1 MLASLLR
8 PRIPQQRSANPE
20 SRPLL
25 HKPRPSNDP
34 PPREESGSSD
44 EGDFFGNGQHDGNE
58 DDDDDNQPLL
68 PIFSAELLDRI
79 PIYHAQHSIRL
90 LVLGKVETTLS
101 WDQLRSPQVSQFL
114 VKPLSQNIK
123 QHHFSRG
130 TYLAL
135 IANCLQFK
143 KDAEMNPGSAGVFRT
158 RALVCELLAMRLL
171 KESSTRE
178 VRRTFLTRSEC
189 NTNVVVVDRCPFLRF
204 RSSSGHAASN
214 QWPDRET
221 KGECPHLSG
230 RDCHQSP
237 GKTLPSTPSRSTTA

>member
-8 PRIPQQRSANPE
+8 PRKRQQRSPNSE
-20 SRPLL
+20 TRPLL
-25 HKPRPSNDP
+25 YKTRPSNDP
-34 PPREESGSSD
+34 PAREESGSSD

-58 DDDDDNQPLL
+58 DDEDDNQPLL
-68 PIFSAELLDRI
+68 PIFSAEFLDRI

-114 VKPLSQNIK
+114 VKPLSQQIK
-123 QHHFSRG
+123 QQHFSRG

-143 KDAEMNPGSAGVFRT
+143 KDAEMHPGSAGVYRT

-178 VRRTFLTRSEC
+178 V
-189 NTNVVVVDRCPFLRF
+189 
-204 RSSSGHAASN
+204 SGIFMV
-214 QWPDRET
+214 
-221 KGECPHLSG
+221 
-230 RDCHQSP
+230 
-237 GKTLPSTPSRSTTA
+237 

>member
-8 PRIPQQRSANPE
+8 PTKRQQRTPNSE
-20 SRPLL
+20 TRPLL
-25 HKPRPSNDP
+25 YKTRPSNDP
-34 PPREESGSSD
+34 PAREDSGSSD
-44 EGDFFGNGQHDGNE
+44 EGDFFGNGQRDGNE
-58 DDDDDNQPLL
+58 DEDDNNQPLL
-68 PIFSAELLDRI
+68 PIFSAEFLDRI
-79 PIYHAQHSIRL
+79 PIYHLQHSIRL

-114 VKPLSQNIK
+114 VKPLSQQIK

-143 KDAEMNPGSAGVFRT
+143 KDAELNPGSAGVYRT

-178 VRRTFLTRSEC
+178 V
-189 NTNVVVVDRCPFLRF
+189 
-204 RSSSGHAASN
+204 
-214 QWPDRET
+214 
-221 KGECPHLSG
+221 GEGQGMDEPAMPPNKS
-230 RDCHQSP
+230 
-237 GKTLPSTPSRSTTA
+237 